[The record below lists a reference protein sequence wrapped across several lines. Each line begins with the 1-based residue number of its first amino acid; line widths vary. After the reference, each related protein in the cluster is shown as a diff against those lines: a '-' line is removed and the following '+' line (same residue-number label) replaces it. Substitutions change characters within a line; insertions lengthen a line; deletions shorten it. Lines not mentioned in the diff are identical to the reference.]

1 MPSFPRHV
9 AFASTQSVSRPARDE
24 EHEAIRNFARH
35 ASHCEHCADA
45 HGSYRAGMTL
55 CERGHRYARHVNDLL
70 YSSKGRVFS
79 VLDEYDER
87 GGQQPPAEVE
97 IPHGYESVRSLLKAL
112 ERGLRLRRYHRHQH
126 SPVPAT
132 VLAPAAA
139 SSASTTVIVPPPQRA
154 PSAVYYSHVGPRNVV
169 RPRAVPPP
177 PVPTLKRAN
186 TITTT
191 TTTAA
196 AAAAASR
203 RPHIEIVEPPY
214 YEMAETATYI
224 NRDGSPYQASR
235 RLVDYEYGADDDYYY
250 DDDEVV
256 VYARPRTEAPYW
268 PTGYYR

>member
-9 AFASTQSVSRPARDE
+9 AFAPTQSVSRPARDE

-79 VLDEYDER
+79 VLDEYDGR

-97 IPHGYESVRSLLKAL
+97 IPRGYESVRSLLKAL
-112 ERGLRLRRYHRHQH
+112 ERGLRLRRYHRHSH
-126 SPVPAT
+126 SPVPA
-132 VLAPAAA
+132 AAAA
-139 SSASTTVIVPPPQRA
+139 SSASTTVIVPPPQHA
-154 PSAVYYSHVGPRNVV
+154 SPAVYYSHVDPRSVV
-169 RPRAVPPP
+169 RPRAVSPP

-186 TITTT
+186 TISTTT
-191 TTTAA
+191 A

-224 NRDGSPYQASR
+224 NRDGSPYQGSR
-235 RLVDYEYGADDDYYY
+235 QLVDYEYGADDDYYY
-250 DDDEVV
+250 DNDEVV
-256 VYARPRTEAPYW
+256 VYARPRAETQYW
-268 PTGYYR
+268 PGGYYR